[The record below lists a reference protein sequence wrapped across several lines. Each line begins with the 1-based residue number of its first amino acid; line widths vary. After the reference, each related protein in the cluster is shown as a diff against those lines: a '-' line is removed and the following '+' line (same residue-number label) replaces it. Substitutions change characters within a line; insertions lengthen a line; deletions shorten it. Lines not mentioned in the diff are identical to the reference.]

1 VASGNSAPETSHAT
15 SSASTEVPAEVRAD
29 AEADTEVATQ
39 SKSSPNIA
47 DATWLT
53 SAAREAPSADAT
65 YVIRWEP
72 IGGAI
77 PDAEPFSIAI
87 EVERKDGKPL
97 ASTVSVMADAEMPH
111 HGHGMNLV
119 PTVRAGPRAGTFVAE
134 GLLLHMSGRWT
145 FAIDVEE
152 DGLLER
158 AQWIIDVE

>member
-1 VASGNSAPETSHAT
+1 VPTQAPTQAPSAPQPESTSN
-15 SSASTEVPAEVRAD
+15 
-29 AEADTEVATQ
+29 EAN
-39 SKSSPNIA
+39 P
-47 DATWLT
+47 TWLT
-53 SAAREAPSADAT
+53 SDAREATSADAT
-65 YVIRWEP
+65 YIIRWEP
-72 IGGAI
+72 IGGVI

-87 EVERKDGKPL
+87 EVERKDGRPL

-119 PTVRAGPRAGTFVAE
+119 PTIRTGPRVGTFVAE

-158 AQWIIDVE
+158 AQWIVDVE